1 MTFDNQ
7 VNYLPVKVKLLTPIA
22 KVPTYSNPGDAGADL
37 YSTDWGVL
45 APGER
50 RLIHTGIAFEI
61 PYGWAGFV
69 HPRSGLASKLGIT
82 VLNTPGTI
90 DAGYRGE
97 IKVNLMNTN
106 SQPYSFCIGDR
117 IAQIVFK
124 QVFQADF
131 DVIDL
136 SDELSESE
144 RGEGGHGS
152 TGGYTWAD

>member
-1 MTFDNQ
+1 MTIDNQ
-7 VNYLPVKVKLLTPIA
+7 VSYLPVKIKLLVATA
-22 KVPTYSNPGDAGADL
+22 KVPTYASPGDAGADL
-37 YSTDWGVL
+37 YSVDQGVL
-45 APGER
+45 EPGER
-50 RLIHTGIAFEI
+50 KLIGTGIALEI
-61 PYGWAGFV
+61 PLGWAGFV
-69 HPRSGLASKLGIT
+69 HPRSGLAAKLGIT

-90 DAGYRGE
+90 DSGYRGE
-97 IKVNLMNTN
+97 IKVNLMNTS

-136 SDELSESE
+136 VDELSESE